1 MGEMTIR
8 DIAKRCGV
16 GIGTVSRAINN
27 HPDINPDT
35 KRMVMDVIRETG
47 FVPNNSARNNT
58 GAIIENIFF
67 LYVLKLEINKLTF
80 IIGHSI
86 YTEQ

>member
-35 KRMVMDVIRETG
+35 KRMVMDVIGKPGLFPITAPG
-47 FVPNNSARNNT
+47 T
-58 GAIIENIFF
+58 
-67 LYVLKLEINKLTF
+67 
-80 IIGHSI
+80 
-86 YTEQ
+86 